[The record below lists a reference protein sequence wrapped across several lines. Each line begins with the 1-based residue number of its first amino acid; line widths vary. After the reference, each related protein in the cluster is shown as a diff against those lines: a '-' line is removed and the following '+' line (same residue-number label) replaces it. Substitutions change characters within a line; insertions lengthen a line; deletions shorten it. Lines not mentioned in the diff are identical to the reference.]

1 MNIMKYYK
9 DVGLNNY
16 EKFFF
21 RRVFGT
27 NLKRLMAF
35 RKAVMKRQN
44 YHGNPYTYEQFSV
57 KGGKWLKICISKK
70 KIDTYI
76 KLIKNNDARTERTIT

>member
-1 MNIMKYYK
+1 MEYHKE
-9 DVGLNNY
+9 VGLNNY

-44 YHGNPYTYEQFSV
+44 YHGNSYSPELFSV
-57 KGGKWLKICISKK
+57 KGGKWFSISISKK
-70 KIDTYI
+70 KVDAYI
-76 KLIKNNDARTERTIT
+76 KLIKNEEQ

>member
-1 MNIMKYYK
+1 MEYHKE
-9 DVGLNNY
+9 VGLNNY

-27 NLKRLMAF
+27 NLKRLAAF

-44 YHGNPYTYEQFSV
+44 YHGNSYSSELFSV
-57 KGGKWLKICISKK
+57 KGGKWLSICISKK
-70 KIDTYI
+70 KIDAYM
-76 KLIKNNDARTERTIT
+76 KLVKNEK

>member
-1 MNIMKYYK
+1 MKYHK
-9 DVGLNNY
+9 EVGLNNY

-21 RRVFGT
+21 RKVFGT

-44 YHGNPYTYEQFSV
+44 YHGDSYTCEYFSV
-57 KGGKWLKICISKK
+57 KGGKYLIIYISKK
-70 KIDTYI
+70 KVDAYI
-76 KLIKNNDARTERTIT
+76 KLIKNEE

>member
-1 MNIMKYYK
+1 MEYNKE
-9 DVGLNNY
+9 VGLNNY

-44 YHGNPYTYEQFSV
+44 DHGDSYTCEQFSV
-57 KGGKWLKICISKK
+57 KGGKWLRIYISKK
-70 KIDTYI
+70 KVDAYI
-76 KLIKNNDARTERTIT
+76 KLIKNEE

>member
-1 MNIMKYYK
+1 MEYHKE
-9 DVGLNNY
+9 VGLNNY

-35 RKAVMKRQN
+35 RKAVKKRQN
-44 YHGNPYTYEQFSV
+44 HGDSYTCEQFSV
-57 KGGKWLKICISKK
+57 KGGKWLKIYISKK
-70 KIDTYI
+70 KIDAYI
-76 KLIKNNDARTERTIT
+76 KLIKNEE

>member
-1 MNIMKYYK
+1 MEYHKE
-9 DVGLNNY
+9 VGLNNY

-44 YHGNPYTYEQFSV
+44 DHGDSYTCEQFSV
-57 KGGKWLKICISKK
+57 KGGKWLRIYISKK
-70 KIDTYI
+70 KIDAYI
-76 KLIKNNDARTERTIT
+76 KLIKNEEQ

>member
-1 MNIMKYYK
+1 MEYHKE
-9 DVGLNNY
+9 VGLNNY

-44 YHGNPYTYEQFSV
+44 YHGDSDTCEQFSV
-57 KGGKWLKICISKK
+57 KGGKWLRICISKK
-70 KIDTYI
+70 KIDAYI
-76 KLIKNNDARTERTIT
+76 KLIKNEE

>member
-1 MNIMKYYK
+1 MKHHK
-9 DVGLNNY
+9 EVGLNNY

-44 YHGNPYTYEQFSV
+44 YHGDSYIWEHFSV
-57 KGGKWLKICISKK
+57 EGGKWLNIRMSKK
-70 KIDTYI
+70 KIDAYI
-76 KLIKNNDARTERTIT
+76 KLIKNEEQ